1 MKRII
6 DVHTGEVKAGGKD
19 TILKSNAIGSC
30 VAIAAYDSTKKV
42 GVLAHVML
50 PGAAPEGKTFQR
62 TRYAADAIGE
72 MINRMTHLGTNGTN
86 KDGIEVCLVGGGNV
100 LKRKDDTISQ
110 QNIASVV
117 ELLNEERIK
126 IRAKAVGGTER
137 RSISLDVKNGTI
149 HYTEG
154 DAKENLLWKA
164 AKENYASAVKMIRN
178 FV

>member
-1 MKRII
+1 MNRII

-19 TILKSNAIGSC
+19 MILKSNAIGSC
-30 VAIAAYDSTKKV
+30 VVIAAYDSTKKV
-42 GVLAHVML
+42 GALAHVML
-50 PGAAPEGKTFQR
+50 PGAVPEGKTFQR
-62 TRYAADAIGE
+62 TRYAADAIEE
-72 MINRMTHLGTNGTN
+72 MISRMTHLAAN

-117 ELLNEERIK
+117 ELLNEKRIK
-126 IRAKAVGGTER
+126 IGAKAVGGTER
-137 RSISLDVKNGTI
+137 RTVSLDVKKGTI

>member
-72 MINRMTHLGTNGTN
+72 MINRMTDLEAN